1 MRANTTLLLGGP
13 INGGLLTAM
22 IWWVLNNVWKVGG
35 VGVLQRQA
43 WPLSSLSAC
52 AAVGAVL
59 GLAVGMTLVLVRA
72 AHASRVASLCQRV
85 GFEYIRSCF
94 RFATNDSFH

>member
-1 MRANTTLLLGGP
+1 MRANAIFLLGGP
-13 INGGLLTAM
+13 INGGVITAM
-22 IWWVLNNVWKVGG
+22 IWWVLNNAWKVGG
-35 VGVLQRQA
+35 VGVLERQA

-72 AHASRVASLCQRV
+72 AHASRVAALCQRL
-85 GFEYIRSCF
+85 GFEYIPAVMRQ
-94 RFATNDSFH
+94 